1 METQGYVIFTQGASS
16 NVCKWL
22 SDVAKGNFDNDILC
36 VPCNALNKIPEL
48 FVKYYEKDGNY
59 YEPLGFVGFSQD
71 SQTTFIE
78 STTRTHGFMK
88 DEYRSLDNELL
99 DISFS
104 GASQR
109 SHAIVIKDN
118 KPGLNQLGY
127 SNAFSFFVVVA
138 SVQELVT
145 YLRSTLE
152 FEIPEDVELPENKV
166 QVSRSPLD
174 FGLPSAV
181 PASENEVASVH
192 RVDSSVSQS
201 QVKESLHADDA
212 GAGDSVVLEDD
223 GDSEQVPRVSGFSKF
238 LGKSSESDSDL
249 DSDSDPDSDNAS
261 DQDFYDIP
269 ENTEA
274 QVSLTELSAGDDS
287 TVVQQVSDFVGVPFS
302 SALQLS
308 EFVLQVMQEK
318 DFSQEQ
324 MKRLQLEVTR
334 SKTEQKAALQ
344 SQALAY
350 DKRIE
355 TLETEVSALQDT
367 RERLQMRVDNL
378 GSPSLVD
385 SLRGLCASSLSL
397 SPVSLD
403 IPVESALGN
412 ANFFTVSGSR
422 AKGFYSTLSSMC
434 LSAVS
439 RSEGDLLL
447 LDFGYPSTA
456 MYTFASSFVKGSSR
470 WLLSE
475 DYRSVSEFTV
485 KHPKSDSIQIFSLA
499 QEQVPPVFLCS
510 VDWVKIFDGLK
521 SEPYKWVTSYFGDV
535 DNVFGVSMISSLP
548 EGSSIYLVCEGDFL
562 PLSNL
567 VNTLKVIKDSSPAI
581 LSSIV
586 LHIYSYRNLKVNNI
600 ILDTLY
606 NFLDKNKQVVIHE

>member
-16 NVCKWL
+16 NVCNWL
-22 SDVAKGNFDNDILC
+22 SDVATESNDVDILC
-36 VPCNALNKIPEL
+36 VPCSALNKIPEL

-71 SQTTFIE
+71 NQTTFIE
-78 STTRTHGFMK
+78 STTRSHGFMK
-88 DEYRSLDNELL
+88 DEYRSLDNEFL

-104 GASQR
+104 GSLQR
-109 SHAIVIKDN
+109 SHAIVIKDH

-152 FEIPEDVELPENKV
+152 FDIPEDVELPENKV

-181 PASENEVASVH
+181 PTSENEVASVH

-212 GAGDSVVLEDD
+212 GAGDSVVFED
-223 GDSEQVPRVSGFSKF
+223 GRDSEQVSRASGFSKF
-238 LGKSSESDSDL
+238 LGHSSESDSDL
-249 DSDSDPDSDNAS
+249 DSGTDS

-274 QVSLTELSAGDDS
+274 QVSLTELSADDGS
-287 TVVQQVSDFVGVPFS
+287 SVVQQVSDFVGVPFS
-302 SALQLS
+302 SAQELS

-324 MKRLQLEVTR
+324 MKKLQLEVTR
-334 SKTEQKAALQ
+334 SKTEQKSALQ

-350 DKRIE
+350 EQRIE
-355 TLETEVSALQDT
+355 TLQTEVSALQDT

-606 NFLDKNKQVVIHE
+606 KFLDKNKKVVIHE

>member
-1 METQGYVIFTQGASS
+1 METQGYVIFTQGAYS

-22 SDVAKGNFDNDILC
+22 SDIAKDNIGNDILC
-36 VPCNALNKIPEL
+36 VSCSALNKIPEL

-71 SQTTFIE
+71 NQTTFIE
-78 STTRTHGFMK
+78 STTRTHGFME
-88 DEYRSLDNELL
+88 DEYRSLDNEFL

-109 SHAIVIKDN
+109 SHAVVLKDD
-118 KPGLNQLGY
+118 KPGADQLGY

-152 FEIPEDVELPENKV
+152 FDIPEDVEVPENKV

-181 PASENEVASVH
+181 PSSENEVASVH

-201 QVKESLHADDA
+201 QVKESLHADA
-212 GAGDSVVLEDD
+212 SVGDSAVFEDGRD
-223 GDSEQVPRVSGFSKF
+223 VEQGLRASGFSKF
-238 LGKSSESDSDL
+238 LGKSSESDGDL
-249 DSDSDPDSDNAS
+249 DSGSDS

-269 ENTEA
+269 ESTEA
-274 QVSLTELSAGDDS
+274 EVPLTELSADNDS
-287 TVVQQVSDFVGVPFS
+287 SVVQQVSDFVGVPFS
-302 SALQLS
+302 SAQELS

-324 MKRLQLEVTR
+324 MRKLQIEVTR
-334 SKTEQKAALQ
+334 SKTDQKAALQ

-350 DKRIE
+350 EKRVE
-355 TLETEVSALQDT
+355 TLQTEVEVLQDT
-367 RERLQMRVDNL
+367 SERLQMRVDNL

-475 DYRSVSEFTV
+475 DYRSVSDFTV

-606 NFLDKNKQVVIHE
+606 KFLDKNKQVIIHE

>member
-22 SDVAKGNFDNDILC
+22 SDVAKDNIDNDILC
-36 VPCNALNKIPEL
+36 VSCSALNKIPEL

-71 SQTTFIE
+71 NQTTFIE

-99 DISFS
+99 DTSFS
-104 GASQR
+104 GASQL
-109 SHAIVIKDN
+109 SHAVVLKDD
-118 KPGLNQLGY
+118 KPGVGQLGY

-152 FEIPEDVELPENKV
+152 FDIPEDVEIPENKV

-181 PASENEVASVH
+181 PSSENEVASVH

-201 QVKESLHADDA
+201 QVKESLHADA
-212 GAGDSVVLEDD
+212 SASDSAVFENG
-223 GDSEQVPRVSGFSKF
+223 GDSEQVSRASGFSKF

-249 DSDSDPDSDNAS
+249 DSGSDPDSDNAS

-274 QVSLTELSAGDDS
+274 QVSLSELGSDDGS
-287 TVVQQVSDFVGVPFS
+287 SVVKQVSDFVGVPFS

-606 NFLDKNKQVVIHE
+606 KFLDKNKQVVIHE

>member
-16 NVCKWL
+16 NVCNWL
-22 SDVAKGNFDNDILC
+22 SDVATESNDVDILC
-36 VPCNALNKIPEL
+36 VPCSALNKIPEL

-71 SQTTFIE
+71 NQTTFIE

-109 SHAIVIKDN
+109 SHTVVLKDD
-118 KPGLNQLGY
+118 KPGAEQLGY

-138 SVQELVT
+138 SVHELVT

-152 FEIPEDVELPENKV
+152 FDIPEDVEVPENKV

-181 PASENEVASVH
+181 PSSENEVASVH
-192 RVDSSVSQS
+192 RVGSSVSQS

-212 GAGDSVVLEDD
+212 GAGDSVVFED
-223 GDSEQVPRVSGFSKF
+223 GRDSEQVSRASGFSKF
-238 LGKSSESDSDL
+238 LGHSSESDSDR
-249 DSDSDPDSDNAS
+249 DSGTDS

-274 QVSLTELSAGDDS
+274 QVSLTELSADDGS
-287 TVVQQVSDFVGVPFS
+287 SVVQQVSDFVGVPFS
-302 SALQLS
+302 SAQELS

-324 MKRLQLEVTR
+324 MKKLQLQVTR

-344 SQALAY
+344 SQALVY
-350 DKRIE
+350 DQCIE
-355 TLETEVSALQDT
+355 TLQTEVSALQDT

-600 ILDTLY
+600 ILGTLY
-606 NFLDKNKQVVIHE
+606 KFLDKNKQVVIHE

>member
-22 SDVAKGNFDNDILC
+22 SDIAKDNIGNDILC
-36 VPCNALNKIPEL
+36 VSCSALNKIPDL

-71 SQTTFIE
+71 NQTTFIE
-78 STTRTHGFMK
+78 STTRTHGFME
-88 DEYRSLDNELL
+88 DEYRSLDNEFL

-109 SHAIVIKDN
+109 SHAVVLKDD
-118 KPGLNQLGY
+118 KPGADQLGY

-152 FEIPEDVELPENKV
+152 FDIPKDVEIPENKV

-181 PASENEVASVH
+181 PTSENEVASVH
-192 RVDSSVSQS
+192 RVGSSVSQS

-212 GAGDSVVLEDD
+212 GAGDSVVFED
-223 GDSEQVPRVSGFSKF
+223 GRDSEQVSRASGFSKF
-238 LGKSSESDSDL
+238 LGHSSESDSDR
-249 DSDSDPDSDNAS
+249 DSGTDS

-274 QVSLTELSAGDDS
+274 QVSLTELSADDGS
-287 TVVQQVSDFVGVPFS
+287 SVVQQVSDFVGVPFS
-302 SALQLS
+302 SAQELS
-308 EFVLQVMQEK
+308 EFMLQVMQEK

-324 MKRLQLEVTR
+324 MKKLQLEVTR

-350 DKRIE
+350 EKRVE

-606 NFLDKNKQVVIHE
+606 KFLDKNKQVVIHE

>member
-22 SDVAKGNFDNDILC
+22 SNVAKDNFNNNVLC
-36 VPCNALNKIPEL
+36 VPCSALDKIPEL

-71 SQTTFIE
+71 NQTKVIE
-78 STTRTHGFMK
+78 STTRSHGFMK
-88 DEYRSLDNELL
+88 DEYRSLDNEFL

-104 GASQR
+104 GSLQR

-152 FEIPEDVELPENKV
+152 FDIPEDVELPENKV

-181 PASENEVASVH
+181 PTSENEVASVH

-212 GAGDSVVLEDD
+212 GAGDSVVFEDG
-223 GDSEQVPRVSGFSKF
+223 GDSEQVSRASGFSKF
-238 LGKSSESDSDL
+238 LGHSSESDSDR
-249 DSDSDPDSDNAS
+249 DSGSDS

-269 ENTEA
+269 ENTEV
-274 QVSLTELSAGDDS
+274 QISLSELGADDGS
-287 TVVQQVSDFVGVPFS
+287 SVVQQVSDFVGVPFS
-302 SALQLS
+302 SAQELS

-324 MKRLQLEVTR
+324 MKKLQLQVTR

-350 DKRIE
+350 EQRID
-355 TLETEVSALQDT
+355 TLQTEVEVLRDT

-434 LSAVS
+434 LNAIP

-606 NFLDKNKQVVIHE
+606 KFLDKNKQVVIHE

>member
-22 SDVAKGNFDNDILC
+22 SNVAKDNFNNNVLC
-36 VPCNALNKIPEL
+36 VPCSALDKIPEL

-71 SQTTFIE
+71 NQTTFIE

-88 DEYRSLDNELL
+88 DEYRSLDNEFL
-99 DISFS
+99 DTSFS

-109 SHAIVIKDN
+109 SHAVVLKDD
-118 KPGLNQLGY
+118 KPGVDQFGY

-152 FEIPEDVELPENKV
+152 FDIPEDVELPENKV

-192 RVDSSVSQS
+192 WVDSSVSQS
-201 QVKESLHADDA
+201 QVKESLQVDA
-212 GAGDSVVLEDD
+212 SAGDSTVFEDGRD
-223 GDSEQVPRVSGFSKF
+223 VEQVPRVSGFSKF

-249 DSDSDPDSDNAS
+249 DSGSDSGSDNDS

-274 QVSLTELSAGDDS
+274 QVSLISVSADDGVS
-287 TVVQQVSDFVGVPFS
+287 VVQQVSDFVGVPFS

-324 MKRLQLEVTR
+324 MKKLQLQVTR
-334 SKTEQKAALQ
+334 SKTEQKSALQ

-350 DKRIE
+350 EQRIE
-355 TLETEVSALQDT
+355 TLETEVEVLRDT
-367 RERLQMRVDNL
+367 RKRLQMRVDNL

-475 DYRSVSEFTV
+475 DYCSVSEFTV
-485 KHPKSDSIQIFSLA
+485 KHPKSDSIQIFSLS

-567 VNTLKVIKDSSPAI
+567 VNTLKVIKANSPAI

-606 NFLDKNKQVVIHE
+606 KFLDKNKQVVIHE

>member
-22 SDVAKGNFDNDILC
+22 SNVAKDNFNNNVLC
-36 VPCNALNKIPEL
+36 VPCSALDKIPEL

-71 SQTTFIE
+71 NQTKVIE
-78 STTRTHGFMK
+78 STTRSHGFMK
-88 DEYRSLDNELL
+88 DEYRSLDNEFL

-104 GASQR
+104 GSLQR

-152 FEIPEDVELPENKV
+152 FDIPEDVELPENKV

-181 PASENEVASVH
+181 PTSENEVTSVH

-212 GAGDSVVLEDD
+212 GAGDSVVFED
-223 GDSEQVPRVSGFSKF
+223 GRDSEQVSRASGFSKF
-238 LGKSSESDSDL
+238 LGHSSESDSDL
-249 DSDSDPDSDNAS
+249 DSSSDS

-274 QVSLTELSAGDDS
+274 QVSLTELSADDGS
-287 TVVQQVSDFVGVPFS
+287 SVVRQVSDFVGVPFS
-302 SALQLS
+302 SAQELS

-324 MKRLQLEVTR
+324 MKRLQLQVTR
-334 SKTEQKAALQ
+334 SKTEQKSALQ
-344 SQALAY
+344 SQALVY
-350 DKRIE
+350 EQSIE
-355 TLETEVSALQDT
+355 TLQTEVSALQDT

-600 ILDTLY
+600 ILGTLY
-606 NFLDKNKQVVIHE
+606 KFLDKNKQVVIHE

>member
-22 SDVAKGNFDNDILC
+22 SNVAKDNFNNNVLC
-36 VPCNALNKIPEL
+36 VPCSALDKIPEL

-71 SQTTFIE
+71 NQTKVIE
-78 STTRTHGFMK
+78 STTRSHGFMK
-88 DEYRSLDNELL
+88 DEYRSLDNEFL

-104 GASQR
+104 GSLQR

-181 PASENEVASVH
+181 PTSENEVASVH
-192 RVDSSVSQS
+192 LVDSSVSQS
-201 QVKESLHADDA
+201 QVKESLHADA
-212 GAGDSVVLEDD
+212 SAGDSTVFENKD
-223 GDSEQVPRVSGFSKF
+223 DSEQVPRNSGFSKF
-238 LGKSSESDSDL
+238 LDHSSESDSDL
-249 DSDSDPDSDNAS
+249 DSGSDLGSDSDL
-261 DQDFYDIP
+261 DQNFYDIP

-274 QVSLTELSAGDDS
+274 QVSLSELSADDGS
-287 TVVQQVSDFVGVPFS
+287 SVVQQVSDFVGVPFS
-302 SALQLS
+302 SAQELS

-324 MKRLQLEVTR
+324 MKRLQLAVTR

-350 DKRIE
+350 DQRIE
-355 TLETEVSALQDT
+355 TLQTEVEVLQDT

-456 MYTFASSFVKGSSR
+456 MYTFASSFAKGSSQ

-606 NFLDKNKQVVIHE
+606 NFLDKNKQVAIHE

>member
-16 NVCKWL
+16 NVCNWL
-22 SDVAKGNFDNDILC
+22 SDVAKDNFNNNNVLC
-36 VPCNALNKIPEL
+36 VPCSALDKIPEL

-71 SQTTFIE
+71 NQTKVIE
-78 STTRTHGFMK
+78 STTRSHGFMK
-88 DEYRSLDNELL
+88 DEYRSLDNEFL

-104 GASQR
+104 GSLQR

-152 FEIPEDVELPENKV
+152 FDIPEDVELPENKV

-181 PASENEVASVH
+181 PTSENEVASVH
-192 RVDSSVSQS
+192 LVDSSVSQS

-212 GAGDSVVLEDD
+212 GAGDSVVFED
-223 GDSEQVPRVSGFSKF
+223 GRDSEQVSRASGFSKF
-238 LGKSSESDSDL
+238 LGHSSESDSDRDSGTDL
-249 DSDSDPDSDNAS
+249 DQN
-261 DQDFYDIP
+261 FYDIP

-274 QVSLTELSAGDDS
+274 QVSLSELSADDGS
-287 TVVQQVSDFVGVPFS
+287 SVVQQVSDFVGVPFS
-302 SALQLS
+302 SAQELS

-324 MKRLQLEVTR
+324 MKRLQLAVTR

-350 DKRIE
+350 DQRIE
-355 TLETEVSALQDT
+355 TLQTEVEVLQDT

-439 RSEGDLLL
+439 RSEGNLLL

-606 NFLDKNKQVVIHE
+606 KFLDKNKQVVIHECS

>member
-22 SDVAKGNFDNDILC
+22 SNVAKDNFNNNVLC
-36 VPCNALNKIPEL
+36 VPCSALDKIPEL

-71 SQTTFIE
+71 NQTKVIE
-78 STTRTHGFMK
+78 STTRSHGFMK
-88 DEYRSLDNELL
+88 DEYRSLDNEFL

-104 GASQR
+104 GSLQR

-152 FEIPEDVELPENKV
+152 FDIPEDVELPENKV

-181 PASENEVASVH
+181 PSSENEVASVH

-201 QVKESLHADDA
+201 QVKDSLHVDVS
-212 GAGDSVVLEDD
+212 AGDSTVFEGGRDV
-223 GDSEQVPRVSGFSKF
+223 EQASRASGFSKF
-238 LGKSSESDSDL
+238 LGKSSESDGDL
-249 DSDSDPDSDNAS
+249 DSGSDSGSDSDL

-274 QVSLTELSAGDDS
+274 QVSLTELSADDGS
-287 TVVQQVSDFVGVPFS
+287 SVVQQVSDFVGVPFS

-350 DKRIE
+350 DQRIE
-355 TLETEVSALQDT
+355 TLQTEVDVLQDT

-475 DYRSVSEFTV
+475 DYRSVSDFTV

-567 VNTLKVIKDSSPAI
+567 VNTLKVIKDSSPSI

-606 NFLDKNKQVVIHE
+606 KFLDKNKQVVIHE

>member
-22 SDVAKGNFDNDILC
+22 SNVAKDNFNNNVLC
-36 VPCNALNKIPEL
+36 VPCSALDKIPEL

-71 SQTTFIE
+71 NQTKVIE
-78 STTRTHGFMK
+78 STTRSHGFMK
-88 DEYRSLDNELL
+88 DEYRSLDNEFL

-104 GASQR
+104 GSLQR

-152 FEIPEDVELPENKV
+152 FDIPEDVELPENKV

-181 PASENEVASVH
+181 PTSENEVASVH
-192 RVDSSVSQS
+192 RVDSSVSHS

-212 GAGDSVVLEDD
+212 GAGDSVVFED
-223 GDSEQVPRVSGFSKF
+223 GRDSEQVSRASGFSKF
-238 LGKSSESDSDL
+238 LGHSSESDSDL
-249 DSDSDPDSDNAS
+249 DSGTDS

-274 QVSLTELSAGDDS
+274 QVSLTELSADDGS
-287 TVVQQVSDFVGVPFS
+287 SVVQQVSDFVGVPFS
-302 SALQLS
+302 SAQELS

-324 MKRLQLEVTR
+324 MKKLQLEVTR

-344 SQALAY
+344 SQALVY
-350 DKRIE
+350 DQCIE
-355 TLETEVSALQDT
+355 TLQTEVSALQDT

-475 DYRSVSEFTV
+475 DYRSVSDFTV
-485 KHPKSDSIQIFSLA
+485 KHPKSDSIQIFSLV

-606 NFLDKNKQVVIHE
+606 KFLDKNKQVVIHECS

>member
-22 SDVAKGNFDNDILC
+22 SDIAKDNIGNDILC
-36 VPCNALNKIPEL
+36 VSCSALNKIPEL

-71 SQTTFIE
+71 NQTTFIE
-78 STTRTHGFMK
+78 STTRTHGFME
-88 DEYRSLDNELL
+88 DEYRSLDNEFL

-109 SHAIVIKDN
+109 SHAVVLKDD
-118 KPGLNQLGY
+118 KPGAGQLGY

-152 FEIPEDVELPENKV
+152 FDIPEDVEVPENKV

-181 PASENEVASVH
+181 PSSENEVASVH

-201 QVKESLHADDA
+201 QVKESLHADA
-212 GAGDSVVLEDD
+212 SVGDSAVFEDGRD
-223 GDSEQVPRVSGFSKF
+223 VEQGSRASGFSKF
-238 LGKSSESDSDL
+238 LGKSSESDGDL
-249 DSDSDPDSDNAS
+249 DSGSDS

-269 ENTEA
+269 ESTEA
-274 QVSLTELSAGDDS
+274 EVPLTELSADNDS
-287 TVVQQVSDFVGVPFS
+287 SVVQQVSDFVGVPFS
-302 SALQLS
+302 SAQELS

-324 MKRLQLEVTR
+324 MRKLQIEVTR
-334 SKTEQKAALQ
+334 SKTDQKAALQ

-350 DKRIE
+350 EKRVE
-355 TLETEVSALQDT
+355 TLQTEVEVLQDT

-475 DYRSVSEFTV
+475 DYRSVSDFTV

-606 NFLDKNKQVVIHE
+606 KFLDKNKQVIIHE

>member
-22 SDVAKGNFDNDILC
+22 SNVAKDNFNNNVLC
-36 VPCNALNKIPEL
+36 VPCSALNKIPEL

-71 SQTTFIE
+71 NQTTFIE

-109 SHAIVIKDN
+109 SHAVVLKDD
-118 KPGLNQLGY
+118 KPGAEQLGY

-138 SVQELVT
+138 SVHELVT

-152 FEIPEDVELPENKV
+152 FDITEDVELPENKV

-181 PASENEVASVH
+181 PTSENEVALVH

-212 GAGDSVVLEDD
+212 GAGDSVVFED
-223 GDSEQVPRVSGFSKF
+223 GRDSEQVSRASGFSKF
-238 LGKSSESDSDL
+238 LGHSSESDGGL
-249 DSDSDPDSDNAS
+249 DSGTDS

-274 QVSLTELSAGDDS
+274 QVSLTELSADDGS
-287 TVVQQVSDFVGVPFS
+287 SVVQQVSDFVGVPFS

-324 MKRLQLEVTR
+324 MKKLQLQVTR
-334 SKTEQKAALQ
+334 SKTEQKSALQ

-350 DKRIE
+350 EQLIE
-355 TLETEVSALQDT
+355 TLQTEVSALQDT

-606 NFLDKNKQVVIHE
+606 KFLDKNKQVVIHE

>member
-22 SDVAKGNFDNDILC
+22 SDIAKNNIGNDILC
-36 VPCNALNKIPEL
+36 VSCSALNKIPEL

-71 SQTTFIE
+71 NQTTFIE
-78 STTRTHGFMK
+78 STTRTHGFME
-88 DEYRSLDNELL
+88 DEYRSLDNEFL

-109 SHAIVIKDN
+109 SHAVVLTDD
-118 KPGLNQLGY
+118 KPGADQLGY

-152 FEIPEDVELPENKV
+152 FDIPEDVEVPENKV

-181 PASENEVASVH
+181 PSSENGVASVH

-201 QVKESLHADDA
+201 RVKESLHAGA
-212 GAGDSVVLEDD
+212 SAGDSTVFEDGRD
-223 GDSEQVPRVSGFSKF
+223 VEQDSRSSGFSKF
-238 LGKSSESDSDL
+238 LGKSSESDSDF
-249 DSDSDPDSDNAS
+249 DSGSDS

-269 ENTEA
+269 EHTA
-274 QVSLTELSAGDDS
+274 PQVSLTELSADDDS
-287 TVVQQVSDFVGVPFS
+287 LVVQQVSDFVGVPFS
-302 SALQLS
+302 SVLQLS

-324 MKRLQLEVTR
+324 MKKLQLEVTR

-456 MYTFASSFVKGSSR
+456 MYTFASSFVKGSSQ

-475 DYRSVSEFTV
+475 DYRPVSDFTV

-606 NFLDKNKQVVIHE
+606 KFLDKNKQVVIHE

>member
-1 METQGYVIFTQGASS
+1 MKTQGYVIFTQGASS

-22 SDVAKGNFDNDILC
+22 SDVSKDNIGNDILC
-36 VPCNALNKIPEL
+36 VSCSALNKIPEL

-88 DEYRSLDNELL
+88 DEYRSLDNEFL
-99 DISFS
+99 DTSFS
-104 GASQR
+104 GASQL
-109 SHAIVIKDN
+109 SHAVVLKDD
-118 KPGLNQLGY
+118 KPGADQLGY

-152 FEIPEDVELPENKV
+152 FEIPEDVEVPENKV

-181 PASENEVASVH
+181 PTSENEVASVH
-192 RVDSSVSQS
+192 QVDSSVSQS
-201 QVKESLHADDA
+201 QVKESLHADA
-212 GAGDSVVLEDD
+212 SAGDSTVFENKDD
-223 GDSEQVPRVSGFSKF
+223 LEQVPRNSGFSKF
-238 LGKSSESDSDL
+238 LDHSSESDSDL
-249 DSDSDPDSDNAS
+249 DSGSDLGSDSDL
-261 DQDFYDIP
+261 DQNFYDIP

-274 QVSLTELSAGDDS
+274 QVSLSELSADDGS
-287 TVVQQVSDFVGVPFS
+287 SVVQQVSDFVGVPFS
-302 SALQLS
+302 SAQELS
-308 EFVLQVMQEK
+308 EFVLQVMQEN

-324 MKRLQLEVTR
+324 MKRLQLQVTR

-350 DKRIE
+350 DQRIE
-355 TLETEVSALQDT
+355 TLQTEVEVLQDT

-456 MYTFASSFVKGSSR
+456 MYTFASSFVKGSSQ

-606 NFLDKNKQVVIHE
+606 KFLDKNKQVVIHE

>member
-22 SDVAKGNFDNDILC
+22 SNVAKDNFNNNVLC
-36 VPCNALNKIPEL
+36 VPCSALDKIPEL

-71 SQTTFIE
+71 NQTTFIE
-78 STTRTHGFMK
+78 STTRSHGFME
-88 DEYRSLDNELL
+88 DEYRSLDNEFL

-104 GASQR
+104 GASQL
-109 SHAIVIKDN
+109 SHAVVLKDD
-118 KPGLNQLGY
+118 KPGADQLGC

-152 FEIPEDVELPENKV
+152 FDIPEDVELPENKV

-181 PASENEVASVH
+181 PTSENEVASVH
-192 RVDSSVSQS
+192 RVDSSVSHS
-201 QVKESLHADDA
+201 QVKESLQVDA
-212 GAGDSVVLEDD
+212 SAGDSAVFED
-223 GDSEQVPRVSGFSKF
+223 GRDSEQVSRASGFSKF
-238 LGKSSESDSDL
+238 LGHSSESDSDR
-249 DSDSDPDSDNAS
+249 DSDTDS

-274 QVSLTELSAGDDS
+274 QVSLTELSADDGS
-287 TVVQQVSDFVGVPFS
+287 SVVQQVSDFVGVPFS
-302 SALQLS
+302 SAQELS

-324 MKRLQLEVTR
+324 MKKLQLQVTR

-344 SQALAY
+344 SQALVY
-350 DKRIE
+350 EQSIE
-355 TLETEVSALQDT
+355 TLQTEVSALQDT

-606 NFLDKNKQVVIHE
+606 KFLDKNKQVVIHE

>member
-22 SDVAKGNFDNDILC
+22 SNVAKDNFNNNVLC
-36 VPCNALNKIPEL
+36 VPCSALNKIPDL

-71 SQTTFIE
+71 NQTTFIE
-78 STTRTHGFMK
+78 STTRTHGFME

-109 SHAIVIKDN
+109 SHAVVLKDD
-118 KPGLNQLGY
+118 KPGADQLGC

-152 FEIPEDVELPENKV
+152 FDIPEDVEIPENKV

-181 PASENEVASVH
+181 PTSENEVTSVH

-212 GAGDSVVLEDD
+212 GAGDSVVFED
-223 GDSEQVPRVSGFSKF
+223 GRDSEQVSRASGFSKF
-238 LGKSSESDSDL
+238 LGHSSESDSDL
-249 DSDSDPDSDNAS
+249 DSSSDS

-274 QVSLTELSAGDDS
+274 QVSLTELSADDGS
-287 TVVQQVSDFVGVPFS
+287 SVVQQVSDFVGVPFS
-302 SALQLS
+302 SAQELS

-324 MKRLQLEVTR
+324 MKKLQLQVTR
-334 SKTEQKAALQ
+334 SKMEQKSALQ
-344 SQALAY
+344 SQALVY
-350 DKRIE
+350 EQSIE
-355 TLETEVSALQDT
+355 TLQTEVSALQDT

-600 ILDTLY
+600 ILGTLY
-606 NFLDKNKQVVIHE
+606 KFLDKNKQVVIHE

>member
-22 SDVAKGNFDNDILC
+22 SNVAKDNFNNNVLC
-36 VPCNALNKIPEL
+36 VPCSALNKIPDL

-71 SQTTFIE
+71 NQTTFIE
-78 STTRTHGFMK
+78 STTRTHGFME

-109 SHAIVIKDN
+109 SHAVVLKDD
-118 KPGLNQLGY
+118 KPGADQLGC

-152 FEIPEDVELPENKV
+152 FDIPEDVEIPENKV

-181 PASENEVASVH
+181 PTSENEVTSVH

-212 GAGDSVVLEDD
+212 GAGDSVVFEDGRD
-223 GDSEQVPRVSGFSKF
+223 VEQVSRASGFSKF
-238 LGKSSESDSDL
+238 LGHSSESDSDR
-249 DSDSDPDSDNAS
+249 DSGTDS

-274 QVSLTELSAGDDS
+274 QVSLTELSADDGS
-287 TVVQQVSDFVGVPFS
+287 SVVQQVSDFVGVPFS

-324 MKRLQLEVTR
+324 MKKLQLEVTR

-355 TLETEVSALQDT
+355 MLETEVSALQDT

-434 LSAVS
+434 ISAVS

-606 NFLDKNKQVVIHE
+606 KFLDKNKQVVIHE

>member
-22 SDVAKGNFDNDILC
+22 SNVAKDNFNNNVLC
-36 VPCNALNKIPEL
+36 VPCSALDKIPEL

-71 SQTTFIE
+71 NQTKVIE
-78 STTRTHGFMK
+78 STTRSHGFMK
-88 DEYRSLDNELL
+88 DEYSSLDNEFL

-104 GASQR
+104 GSLQR

-152 FEIPEDVELPENKV
+152 FDIPEDVELPENKV

-181 PASENEVASVH
+181 PTSENEVASVH
-192 RVDSSVSQS
+192 LVDSSVSQS

-212 GAGDSVVLEDD
+212 GAGDSVVFED
-223 GDSEQVPRVSGFSKF
+223 GRDSEQVSRASGFSKF
-238 LGKSSESDSDL
+238 LGHSSESDSDR
-249 DSDSDPDSDNAS
+249 DSGTDS

-274 QVSLTELSAGDDS
+274 QVSLTELSADDGS
-287 TVVQQVSDFVGVPFS
+287 SVVQQVSDFVGVPFS
-302 SALQLS
+302 SAQELS

-324 MKRLQLEVTR
+324 MKKLQLQVTR
-334 SKTEQKAALQ
+334 SKTEQKSALQ
-344 SQALAY
+344 SQALVY
-350 DKRIE
+350 EQSIE
-355 TLETEVSALQDT
+355 TLQTEVSALQDT

-434 LSAVS
+434 FSAVS

-600 ILDTLY
+600 ILGTLY
-606 NFLDKNKQVVIHE
+606 KFLDKNKQVVIHE

>member
-22 SDVAKGNFDNDILC
+22 SDVATESNDVDILC

-78 STTRTHGFMK
+78 STTRTHGFME

-99 DISFS
+99 DITFS
-104 GASQR
+104 GSSQV
-109 SHAIVIKDN
+109 SHAVTLKDT
-118 KPGLNQLGY
+118 KPGSDQLGY

-152 FEIPEDVELPENKV
+152 FEIPEDVELPENEYR
-166 QVSRSPLD
+166 VSRSPLD

-181 PASENEVASVH
+181 PETADEVASVQQ
-192 RVDSSVSQS
+192 VDSSVSQS
-201 QVKESLHADDA
+201 QVKESLHVDA
-212 GAGDSVVLEDD
+212 SAGEFSVSKGDSGAD
-223 GDSEQVPRVSGFSKF
+223 QVSGALGSGFSKF
-238 LGKSSESDSDL
+238 LGGSSVSEQDSEQDSEQGLSDIQENTLKEVSHSSER
-249 DSDSDPDSDNAS
+249 AG
-261 DQDFYDIP
+261 
-269 ENTEA
+269 A
-274 QVSLTELSAGDDS
+274 GLS
-287 TVVQQVSDFVGVPFS
+287 VVQQVSDFVGVPFS
-302 SALQLS
+302 SAQELS

-324 MKRLQLEVTR
+324 MRKLQLEVTR

-350 DKRIE
+350 EKRVD
-355 TLETEVSALQDT
+355 TLQTEVEALQDT

-456 MYTFASSFVKGSSR
+456 MYTFASSFVKGSSQ

-475 DYRSVSEFTV
+475 DYRPVSEFTV
-485 KHPKSDSIQIFSLA
+485 SHPKSDSIQIFSLA

-510 VDWVKIFDGLK
+510 VDWVKIFNGLK

-567 VNTLKVIKDSSPAI
+567 VKTLKVIKDSSPAI
-581 LSSIV
+581 LSSVV
-586 LHIYSYRNLKVNNI
+586 LHVYNYRNLKVNNI

-606 NFLDKNKQVVIHE
+606 KFLDKNKQVVIHE

>member
-1 METQGYVIFTQGASS
+1 METQGYVIFTQGTSS

-22 SDVAKGNFDNDILC
+22 SDVATKSNDVDILC
-36 VPCNALNKIPEL
+36 VPCSALNKIPEL

-71 SQTTFIE
+71 NQTTFIE
-78 STTRTHGFMK
+78 STTRTHGFME

-104 GASQR
+104 GASQF
-109 SHAIVIKDN
+109 SHAVVLKDD
-118 KPGLNQLGY
+118 KPGADQLGY

-152 FEIPEDVELPENKV
+152 FDIPEDVEVPENKA

-181 PASENEVASVH
+181 PSSENEVTSVH
-192 RVDSSVSQS
+192 QVDSSVSQS
-201 QVKESLHADDA
+201 QVKESLHADA
-212 GAGDSVVLEDD
+212 SASDSTVFED
-223 GDSEQVPRVSGFSKF
+223 GHDSE
-238 LGKSSESDSDL
+238 
-249 DSDSDPDSDNAS
+249 
-261 DQDFYDIP
+261 QDFYDIP

-274 QVSLTELSAGDDS
+274 QVSLIELSADADS
-287 TVVQQVSDFVGVPFS
+287 SVVQQVSDFVGVPFS
-302 SALQLS
+302 SVLQLS

-324 MKRLQLEVTR
+324 MKKLQLEVTR

-378 GSPSLVD
+378 GSPLLVD

-475 DYRSVSEFTV
+475 DYRPVSEFTV

-567 VNTLKVIKDSSPAI
+567 VNTLKVINDSSPAI

-606 NFLDKNKQVVIHE
+606 KFLDKNKQVVIHE

>member
-16 NVCKWL
+16 NVCNWL
-22 SDVAKGNFDNDILC
+22 SDVATESNDVDILC
-36 VPCNALNKIPEL
+36 VPCSALNKIPEL

-71 SQTTFIE
+71 NQTTFIE
-78 STTRTHGFMK
+78 STTRTHGFTK

-109 SHAIVIKDN
+109 SHAVVLKDD
-118 KPGLNQLGY
+118 KPGADQLGC

-152 FEIPEDVELPENKV
+152 FEIPEHVELPENKV

-181 PASENEVASVH
+181 PSSENEVASVH

-201 QVKESLHADDA
+201 QVKESLHAGDA
-212 GAGDSVVLEDD
+212 GAGDSVVFED
-223 GDSEQVPRVSGFSKF
+223 GRDSEQVPRASGFSKF
-238 LGKSSESDSDL
+238 LGHSSESGSDL
-249 DSDSDPDSDNAS
+249 DSGTDS

-274 QVSLTELSAGDDS
+274 QVSLTELSADDGS
-287 TVVQQVSDFVGVPFS
+287 SVVQQVSDFVGVPFS

-324 MKRLQLEVTR
+324 MKRLQLQVTR
-334 SKTEQKAALQ
+334 SKTEQKSALQ
-344 SQALAY
+344 TQALAY
-350 DKRIE
+350 EQRIE
-355 TLETEVSALQDT
+355 TLETEVEVLRDT

-439 RSEGDLLL
+439 RSKGDLLL

-456 MYTFASSFVKGSSR
+456 MYTFASSFVKGSSQ

-606 NFLDKNKQVVIHE
+606 KFLDKNKQVVIHE

>member
-16 NVCKWL
+16 NVCNWL
-22 SDVAKGNFDNDILC
+22 SDVATESNDVDILC
-36 VPCNALNKIPEL
+36 VPCSALNKIPEL

-71 SQTTFIE
+71 NQTTFIE
-78 STTRTHGFMK
+78 STTHGFMK

-109 SHAIVIKDN
+109 SHAVVLKDA
-118 KPGLNQLGY
+118 KPGAEQLGY

-138 SVQELVT
+138 SVHELVT

-152 FEIPEDVELPENKV
+152 FDIPEDVEVPENKV

-181 PASENEVASVH
+181 PSSENEVASVH
-192 RVDSSVSQS
+192 RVGSSVSQS

-212 GAGDSVVLEDD
+212 GAGDSVVFED
-223 GDSEQVPRVSGFSKF
+223 GRDSEQVSRASGFSKF
-238 LGKSSESDSDL
+238 LGHSSESDSDL
-249 DSDSDPDSDNAS
+249 DSGTDS

-274 QVSLTELSAGDDS
+274 EVPLTELSADNDS
-287 TVVQQVSDFVGVPFS
+287 SVVQQVSDFVGVPFS
-302 SALQLS
+302 SAQELS

-324 MKRLQLEVTR
+324 MKKLQLQVTR
-334 SKTEQKAALQ
+334 SKTEQKSALQ
-344 SQALAY
+344 SQALVY
-350 DKRIE
+350 EQSIE
-355 TLETEVSALQDT
+355 TLQTEVSALQDT

-600 ILDTLY
+600 ILGTLY
-606 NFLDKNKQVVIHE
+606 KFLDKNKQVVIHE

>member
-22 SDVAKGNFDNDILC
+22 SDISKDNIGNDILC
-36 VPCNALNKIPEL
+36 VSCSALNKIPEL

-104 GASQR
+104 GASQL
-109 SHAIVIKDN
+109 SHAVVLKDD
-118 KPGLNQLGY
+118 KPGVGQLGY

-152 FEIPEDVELPENKV
+152 FDIPEDVEIPENKV

-181 PASENEVASVH
+181 PSSENEVASVH

-201 QVKESLHADDA
+201 QVKESLQVDES
-212 GAGDSVVLEDD
+212 AGDSAVFED
-223 GDSEQVPRVSGFSKF
+223 GRDSEQVPRTSGFSKF
-238 LGKSSESDSDL
+238 LGKSSESESDL
-249 DSDSDPDSDNAS
+249 GSGSDS

-274 QVSLTELSAGDDS
+274 QVSLTELSADDGS
-287 TVVQQVSDFVGVPFS
+287 SVVQQVSDFVGVPFS
-302 SALQLS
+302 SAQELS

-324 MKRLQLEVTR
+324 MKKLQLQVTR

-606 NFLDKNKQVVIHE
+606 KFLDKNKQVVIHE

>member
-22 SDVAKGNFDNDILC
+22 SNVAKDNFNNNVLC
-36 VPCNALNKIPEL
+36 VSCSALDKIPEL

-71 SQTTFIE
+71 NQTKVIE
-78 STTRTHGFMK
+78 STTRSHGFMK
-88 DEYRSLDNELL
+88 DEYRSLDNEFL

-104 GASQR
+104 GSLQR

-152 FEIPEDVELPENKV
+152 FDIPEDVELPENKV

-181 PASENEVASVH
+181 PTSENEVASVH

-212 GAGDSVVLEDD
+212 GAGDSVVFED
-223 GDSEQVPRVSGFSKF
+223 GRDSEQVSRASGFSKF
-238 LGKSSESDSDL
+238 LGHSSESDSDL
-249 DSDSDPDSDNAS
+249 DSGTDS

-274 QVSLTELSAGDDS
+274 QVSLTELSADDGS
-287 TVVQQVSDFVGVPFS
+287 SVVQQVSDFVGVPFS
-302 SALQLS
+302 SAQELS

-324 MKRLQLEVTR
+324 MKKLQLQVTR
-334 SKTEQKAALQ
+334 SKTEQKTALQ

-350 DKRIE
+350 DQCIE
-355 TLETEVSALQDT
+355 TLQTEVSALQDT

-485 KHPKSDSIQIFSLA
+485 KHPRSDSIQIFSLA

-606 NFLDKNKQVVIHE
+606 KFLDKNKQVVIHE

>member
-22 SDVAKGNFDNDILC
+22 SNVAKDNFNNNVLC
-36 VPCNALNKIPEL
+36 VPCSALDKIPEL

-71 SQTTFIE
+71 NQTKVIE
-78 STTRTHGFMK
+78 STTRSHGFMK
-88 DEYRSLDNELL
+88 DEYRSLDNEFL

-104 GASQR
+104 GSLQR

-152 FEIPEDVELPENKV
+152 FDIPEDVELPENKV

-181 PASENEVASVH
+181 PTSENEVASVH
-192 RVDSSVSQS
+192 RVDSSVSHS

-212 GAGDSVVLEDD
+212 GAGDSVVFED
-223 GDSEQVPRVSGFSKF
+223 GRDSEQVSRASGFSKF
-238 LGKSSESDSDL
+238 LGHSSESDSDL
-249 DSDSDPDSDNAS
+249 DSGTDS

-274 QVSLTELSAGDDS
+274 QVSLTELSADDGS
-287 TVVQQVSDFVGVPFS
+287 SVVQQVSDFVGVPFS
-302 SALQLS
+302 SAQELS

-324 MKRLQLEVTR
+324 MKKLQLEVTR
-334 SKTEQKAALQ
+334 SKTEHKAALQ
-344 SQALAY
+344 SQALVY
-350 DKRIE
+350 DQCIE
-355 TLETEVSALQDT
+355 TLQTEVSALQDT

-475 DYRSVSEFTV
+475 DYRSVSDFTV

-606 NFLDKNKQVVIHE
+606 KFLDKNKQVIIHE

>member
-22 SDVAKGNFDNDILC
+22 SDVATKSNDVDILC
-36 VPCNALNKIPEL
+36 VPCSALNKIPEL

-71 SQTTFIE
+71 NQTTFIE
-78 STTRTHGFMK
+78 STTRSHGFMK
-88 DEYRSLDNELL
+88 DEYRSLDNEFL

-109 SHAIVIKDN
+109 SHAVVLKDD
-118 KPGLNQLGY
+118 KPGADQLGY

-152 FEIPEDVELPENKV
+152 FDIPEDVEIPENKV

-181 PASENEVASVH
+181 PTSENEVASVH

-212 GAGDSVVLEDD
+212 GAGDSVVFED
-223 GDSEQVPRVSGFSKF
+223 GRDSEQVSRASGFSKF
-238 LGKSSESDSDL
+238 LGHSSESDSDL
-249 DSDSDPDSDNAS
+249 DSGTDSD
-261 DQDFYDIP
+261 QGFYDIP
-269 ENTEA
+269 EHATP
-274 QVSLTELSAGDDS
+274 QVSLTELSADDDS
-287 TVVQQVSDFVGVPFS
+287 SVVQQVSDFVGVPFS

-324 MKRLQLEVTR
+324 MKKLQLEVTR

-475 DYRSVSEFTV
+475 DYRPVSEFTV
-485 KHPKSDSIQIFSLA
+485 KHPESDSIQIFSLA

-535 DNVFGVSMISSLP
+535 DSVFGVSMISSLP

>member
-22 SDVAKGNFDNDILC
+22 SDIAKDNFNNNVLC
-36 VPCNALNKIPEL
+36 VPCSALNKIPEL

-71 SQTTFIE
+71 NQTTFIE
-78 STTRTHGFMK
+78 STTRTHGFME
-88 DEYRSLDNELL
+88 DEYRSLDNEFL

-109 SHAIVIKDN
+109 SHAVVLKDD
-118 KPGLNQLGY
+118 KPGADQLGY

-152 FEIPEDVELPENKV
+152 FDIPEDVEVPENKV

-181 PASENEVASVH
+181 PSSENEVASVH

-201 QVKESLHADDA
+201 QVKESLHADA
-212 GAGDSVVLEDD
+212 SVGDSAVFEDGRD
-223 GDSEQVPRVSGFSKF
+223 VEQGSRASGFSKF
-238 LGKSSESDSDL
+238 LGKSSESDGDL
-249 DSDSDPDSDNAS
+249 DSGSDS

-269 ENTEA
+269 ESTEA
-274 QVSLTELSAGDDS
+274 EVPLTELSADNDS
-287 TVVQQVSDFVGVPFS
+287 SVVQQVSDFVGVPFS
-302 SALQLS
+302 SAQELS

-324 MKRLQLEVTR
+324 MRKLQIEVTR
-334 SKTEQKAALQ
+334 SKTDQKAALQ

-350 DKRIE
+350 EKRVE
-355 TLETEVSALQDT
+355 TLQTEVEVLQDT

-475 DYRSVSEFTV
+475 DYRSVSDFTV

-606 NFLDKNKQVVIHE
+606 KFLDKNKQVIIHE

>member
-22 SDVAKGNFDNDILC
+22 SDIAKDNIGNDILC
-36 VPCNALNKIPEL
+36 VSCSALDKIPEL

-71 SQTTFIE
+71 NQTKVIE
-78 STTRTHGFMK
+78 STTRSHGFMK
-88 DEYRSLDNELL
+88 DEYRSLDNEFL

-104 GASQR
+104 GSLQR

-152 FEIPEDVELPENKV
+152 FDIPEDVELPENKV

-181 PASENEVASVH
+181 PTSENEVASVH
-192 RVDSSVSQS
+192 RVDSSVSHS

-212 GAGDSVVLEDD
+212 GAGDSVVFED
-223 GDSEQVPRVSGFSKF
+223 GRDSEQVSRASGFSKF
-238 LGKSSESDSDL
+238 LGHSSESDSDL
-249 DSDSDPDSDNAS
+249 DSGTDS

-274 QVSLTELSAGDDS
+274 QVSLTELSADDGS
-287 TVVQQVSDFVGVPFS
+287 SVVQQVSDFVGVPFS
-302 SALQLS
+302 SAQELS

-324 MKRLQLEVTR
+324 MKKLQLQVTR
-334 SKTEQKAALQ
+334 SKTEQKSALQ
-344 SQALAY
+344 SQALVY
-350 DKRIE
+350 EQSIE
-355 TLETEVSALQDT
+355 TLQTEVSALQDT

-475 DYRSVSEFTV
+475 DYCSVSEFTV

-606 NFLDKNKQVVIHE
+606 KFLDKNKQVVIHE

>member
-22 SDVAKGNFDNDILC
+22 SNVAKDNFNNNVLC
-36 VPCNALNKIPEL
+36 VPCSALDKIPEL

-71 SQTTFIE
+71 NQTKVIE
-78 STTRTHGFMK
+78 STTRSHGFMK
-88 DEYRSLDNELL
+88 DEYRSLDNEFL

-104 GASQR
+104 GSLQR

-152 FEIPEDVELPENKV
+152 FDIPEDVELPENKV

-181 PASENEVASVH
+181 PTSENEVASVH

-212 GAGDSVVLEDD
+212 GAGDSVVFED
-223 GDSEQVPRVSGFSKF
+223 GRDSEQVSRASGFSKF
-238 LGKSSESDSDL
+238 LGHSSESDSDR
-249 DSDSDPDSDNAS
+249 DSGTDSGSDNDS
-261 DQDFYDIP
+261 DQDFYNIP

-274 QVSLTELSAGDDS
+274 QVSLTELSADDGS
-287 TVVQQVSDFVGVPFS
+287 SVVQQVSDFVGVPFS
-302 SALQLS
+302 SAQELS

-318 DFSQEQ
+318 NFSQEQ
-324 MKRLQLEVTR
+324 MKKLQLQVTR
-334 SKTEQKAALQ
+334 SKTEQKSALQ

-350 DKRIE
+350 EQRIE
-355 TLETEVSALQDT
+355 TLQTEVSALQDT

-475 DYRSVSEFTV
+475 DYRSVSDFTV

-606 NFLDKNKQVVIHE
+606 KFLDKDKQVVIHE

>member
-22 SDVAKGNFDNDILC
+22 SDIAKDNIGNDILC
-36 VPCNALNKIPEL
+36 VSCSALNKIPEL

-71 SQTTFIE
+71 NQTTFIE
-78 STTRTHGFMK
+78 STTRTHGFME
-88 DEYRSLDNELL
+88 DEYRSLDNEFL

-109 SHAIVIKDN
+109 SHAVVLKDD
-118 KPGLNQLGY
+118 KPGADQLGY

-152 FEIPEDVELPENKV
+152 FDIPEDVEVPENKV

-181 PASENEVASVH
+181 PTSENEVASVH

-212 GAGDSVVLEDD
+212 GAGDSAVFED
-223 GDSEQVPRVSGFSKF
+223 GRDSEQGSRASGFSKF
-238 LGKSSESDSDL
+238 LGHSSESDSDL
-249 DSDSDPDSDNAS
+249 DSGSDS

-269 ENTEA
+269 ESTEA
-274 QVSLTELSAGDDS
+274 EVPLTELSADNDS
-287 TVVQQVSDFVGVPFS
+287 SVVQQVSDFVGVPFS
-302 SALQLS
+302 SAQELS

-324 MKRLQLEVTR
+324 MRKLQIEVTR
-334 SKTEQKAALQ
+334 SKTDQKAALQ

-350 DKRIE
+350 EKRVE
-355 TLETEVSALQDT
+355 TLQTEVEVLQDT

-606 NFLDKNKQVVIHE
+606 KFLDKNKQVIIHE

>member
-22 SDVAKGNFDNDILC
+22 SDIAKDNIGNDILC
-36 VPCNALNKIPEL
+36 VPCSALDKIPEL

-71 SQTTFIE
+71 NQTKVIE
-78 STTRTHGFMK
+78 STTRSNGFMK
-88 DEYRSLDNELL
+88 DEYRSLDNEFL

-104 GASQR
+104 GSLQR

-152 FEIPEDVELPENKV
+152 FDIPEDVELPENKV

-181 PASENEVASVH
+181 PTSENEVASVH
-192 RVDSSVSQS
+192 LVDSSVSQS

-212 GAGDSVVLEDD
+212 GAGDSVVFED
-223 GDSEQVPRVSGFSKF
+223 GRDSEQVSRASGFSKF
-238 LGKSSESDSDL
+238 LGHSSESDSDRDSGT
-249 DSDSDPDSDNAS
+249 DSDQN
-261 DQDFYDIP
+261 FYDIP

-274 QVSLTELSAGDDS
+274 QVSLSELSADDGS
-287 TVVQQVSDFVGVPFS
+287 SVVQQVSDFVGVPFS
-302 SALQLS
+302 SAQELS

-324 MKRLQLEVTR
+324 MKRLQLAVTR

-350 DKRIE
+350 DQRIE
-355 TLETEVSALQDT
+355 TLQTEVEVLQDT
-367 RERLQMRVDNL
+367 RERLQMRVDTL

-434 LSAVS
+434 LNAVS

-567 VNTLKVIKDSSPAI
+567 VNTLKVIKGNSPAI

-606 NFLDKNKQVVIHE
+606 KFLDKNKQVVIHE

>member
-22 SDVAKGNFDNDILC
+22 SDVATESNDVDILC

-78 STTRTHGFMK
+78 STTRTHGFME

-99 DISFS
+99 DITFS
-104 GASQR
+104 GSSQQ
-109 SHAIVIKDN
+109 SHAVVLKDT
-118 KPGLNQLGY
+118 KPGSDQLGH

-152 FEIPEDVELPENKV
+152 FEIPEDVEIPENEYR
-166 QVSRSPLD
+166 VSRSPLD

-181 PASENEVASVH
+181 PGTEDEVASVQQ
-192 RVDSSVSQS
+192 VDSSVSQS
-201 QVKESLHADDA
+201 QVEESLQADT
-212 GAGDSVVLEDD
+212 GAGGSSIFEDD
-223 GDSEQVPRVSGFSKF
+223 SGEDQVSGALGSGFSKF
-238 LGKSSESDSDL
+238 LGGSSSSEQESGY
-249 DSDSDPDSDNAS
+249 
-261 DQDFYDIP
+261 DFSGVQGNTKP
-269 ENTEA
+269 E
-274 QVSLTELSAGDDS
+274 VSPSSERVGDDLS
-287 TVVQQVSDFVGVPFS
+287 VVQQVSESVGVPFS
-302 SALQLS
+302 SVAELS

-334 SKTEQKAALQ
+334 AKTERKAALQ

-350 DKRIE
+350 DQRIE

-456 MYTFASSFVKGSSR
+456 MYTFASSFVKGSSQ

-567 VNTLKVIKDSSPAI
+567 VKTLKVIKDSSPAI
-581 LSSIV
+581 LSSVV
-586 LHIYSYRNLKVNNI
+586 LHVYNYRNLKVNNI
-600 ILDTLY
+600 MLDNVY
-606 NFLDKNKQVVIHE
+606 KFLDKNKQVIIHE

>member
-22 SDVAKGNFDNDILC
+22 SNVAKDNFNNNVLC
-36 VPCNALNKIPEL
+36 VPCSALDKIPEL

-71 SQTTFIE
+71 NQTKVIE
-78 STTRTHGFMK
+78 STTRSHGFMK
-88 DEYRSLDNELL
+88 DEYRSLDNEFL

-104 GASQR
+104 GSLQR

-152 FEIPEDVELPENKV
+152 FDIPEDVELPENKV

-181 PASENEVASVH
+181 PTSENEVASVH

-212 GAGDSVVLEDD
+212 GAGDSVVFED
-223 GDSEQVPRVSGFSKF
+223 GRDSEQVSRASGFSKF
-238 LGKSSESDSDL
+238 LGHSSESDSDL
-249 DSDSDPDSDNAS
+249 DSGTDS

-274 QVSLTELSAGDDS
+274 QVSLTELSADDGS
-287 TVVQQVSDFVGVPFS
+287 SVVRQVSDFVGVPFS
-302 SALQLS
+302 SAQELS

-324 MKRLQLEVTR
+324 MKKLQLQVTR
-334 SKTEQKAALQ
+334 SKTEQKSALQ

-350 DKRIE
+350 EQLIE
-355 TLETEVSALQDT
+355 TLQTEVSALQDT

-606 NFLDKNKQVVIHE
+606 KFLDKNKQVVLHE

>member
-1 METQGYVIFTQGASS
+1 METPGYVIFTQGASS

-22 SDVAKGNFDNDILC
+22 SNVAKDNFNNNVLC
-36 VPCNALNKIPEL
+36 VPCSALDKIPEL

-71 SQTTFIE
+71 NQTKVIE
-78 STTRTHGFMK
+78 STTRSHGFMK
-88 DEYRSLDNELL
+88 DEYRSLDNEFL

-104 GASQR
+104 GSLQR

-118 KPGLNQLGY
+118 KPGLNQLWY

-152 FEIPEDVELPENKV
+152 FDIPEDVELPENKV

-181 PASENEVASVH
+181 PTSENEVASVH

-201 QVKESLHADDA
+201 QVKESLQVDA
-212 GAGDSVVLEDD
+212 SAGDSTTFED
-223 GDSEQVPRVSGFSKF
+223 GRDSEQVPRASGFSKF
-238 LGKSSESDSDL
+238 LGKSSESGSDL
-249 DSDSDPDSDNAS
+249 DSGSNSV
-261 DQDFYDIP
+261 QDFYDIP

-274 QVSLTELSAGDDS
+274 QVSLTELSADDGS
-287 TVVQQVSDFVGVPFS
+287 SVVQQVSDFVGVPFS
-302 SALQLS
+302 SAQELS

-324 MKRLQLEVTR
+324 MKKLQLQVTR
-334 SKTEQKAALQ
+334 SKTEQKSALQ
-344 SQALAY
+344 SQALVY
-350 DKRIE
+350 EQSIE
-355 TLETEVSALQDT
+355 TLQTEVSALQDT

-600 ILDTLY
+600 ILGTLY
-606 NFLDKNKQVVIHE
+606 KFLDKNKQVVIHE

>member
-22 SDVAKGNFDNDILC
+22 SDVATKSNDVDILC
-36 VPCNALNKIPEL
+36 VPCSALNKIPEL

-71 SQTTFIE
+71 NQTTFIE
-78 STTRTHGFMK
+78 STTRTHGFME
-88 DEYRSLDNELL
+88 DEYRSLDNEFL

-109 SHAIVIKDN
+109 SHAVVLKDD
-118 KPGLNQLGY
+118 KPGADQLGY

-152 FEIPEDVELPENKV
+152 FDIPKDVEIPENKV

-181 PASENEVASVH
+181 PSSENEVASVH
-192 RVDSSVSQS
+192 RVGSSVSQS
-201 QVKESLHADDA
+201 QVKESLQVDA
-212 GAGDSVVLEDD
+212 SAGDSAVFEDGRD
-223 GDSEQVPRVSGFSKF
+223 VEQVSRASGFSKF
-238 LGKSSESDSDL
+238 LGKSSESDSDF
-249 DSDSDPDSDNAS
+249 DSGSDSGSDNDS

-269 ENTEA
+269 ENTDA
-274 QVSLTELSAGDDS
+274 PVSLSSVSADDGS
-287 TVVQQVSDFVGVPFS
+287 SVVQQVSDFVGVPFS
-302 SALQLS
+302 SAQELS

-324 MKRLQLEVTR
+324 MKKLQLQVTR
-334 SKTEQKAALQ
+334 SKTEQKSALQ

-350 DKRIE
+350 EQRIE
-355 TLETEVSALQDT
+355 TLETEVEVLRDT
-367 RERLQMRVDNL
+367 RERLQTRVDNL

-606 NFLDKNKQVVIHE
+606 KFLDKNKQVVIHE

>member
-22 SDVAKGNFDNDILC
+22 SDIAKDNFDNDILC
-36 VPCNALNKIPEL
+36 VPCSALNKIPEL
-48 FVKYYEKDGNY
+48 FVEYYEKDGNY

-71 SQTTFIE
+71 NQTTFIE
-78 STTRTHGFMK
+78 STTRTHGFME
-88 DEYRSLDNELL
+88 DEYRSLDNEFL

-109 SHAIVIKDN
+109 SYAVVLKDA
-118 KPGLNQLGY
+118 KPGADQLGY

-138 SVQELVT
+138 SVHELVT

-152 FEIPEDVELPENKV
+152 FDIPEDVEVPENKV

-174 FGLPSAV
+174 FGLLSAV
-181 PASENEVASVH
+181 PSSENEVASVH

-212 GAGDSVVLEDD
+212 GAGDSVVFED
-223 GDSEQVPRVSGFSKF
+223 GRDSEQVSRASGFSKF
-238 LGKSSESDSDL
+238 LGHSSESDSDL
-249 DSDSDPDSDNAS
+249 DSGTDS

-274 QVSLTELSAGDDS
+274 QVSLTELSAGDGS
-287 TVVQQVSDFVGVPFS
+287 SVVQQVSDFVGVPFS
-302 SALQLS
+302 SAQELS

-324 MKRLQLEVTR
+324 MKKLQLQVTR

-344 SQALAY
+344 SQALVY
-350 DKRIE
+350 DQCIE
-355 TLETEVSALQDT
+355 TLQTEVSALQDT

-475 DYRSVSEFTV
+475 DYRSVSDFTV

-567 VNTLKVIKDSSPAI
+567 VNTLKVIKDSSTAI

-606 NFLDKNKQVVIHE
+606 KFLDKNKQVVIHECS